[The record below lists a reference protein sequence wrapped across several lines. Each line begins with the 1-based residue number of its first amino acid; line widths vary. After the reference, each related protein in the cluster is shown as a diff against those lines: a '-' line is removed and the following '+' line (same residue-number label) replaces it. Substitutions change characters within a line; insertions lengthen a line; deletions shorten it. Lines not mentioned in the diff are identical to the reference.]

1 MSRTGNADGPAAT
14 DTTDTTG
21 CGRLVGRLETVTSLE
36 AADVRTARDFGGAG
50 RRRAGPGDVTS
61 DGADLPLETMA
72 GLPTRPEA
80 VDETAGEAV
89 EEPGDEPAHGL
100 SSATAGVGT
109 TDSGVGLPGSIS
121 GVGVTAGAGGGTVI
135 GAGVS
140 ATVAGGGTTARGGR
154 RVAGSM

>member
-1 MSRTGNADGPAAT
+1 MSRTGDAGGPAAT
-14 DTTDTTG
+14 DTADTTG

-50 RRRAGPGDVTS
+50 RRRAGPGDVTP

-89 EEPGDEPAHGL
+89 EEPGDGPAPGL

-109 TDSGVGLPGSIS
+109 TGSGVGLPGSIS
-121 GVGVTAGAGGGTVI
+121 GVGVTAGAGDRTGT
-135 GAGVS
+135 GVS
-140 ATVAGGGTTARGGR
+140 TTVAGGGTTARGGR
-154 RVAGSM
+154 RVAGST